1 MRTLA
6 ISTVLA
12 ITGLG
17 FLASC
22 GESEAAVTP
31 PPPAP
36 EKQTLGEIGNLS
48 FTEGFY
54 LAGQPTEAD
63 IALLKEQGVKTVIDL
78 RMPEEDRGFDE
89 AKVVADAGISYIP
102 VPFSSGDL
110 SDAIIDQLRGLLN
123 DSQNQPVLVHCGG
136 ANRVGAIWLAYR
148 ALDDGLSEED
158 ALAEAK
164 AVGLSSESMEQIA
177 LEYVRKNKEK

>member
-1 MRTLA
+1 MRTITITTLR
-6 ISTVLA
+6 A

-17 FLASC
+17 LLASC

-31 PPPAP
+31 SPAP
-36 EKQTLGEIGNLS
+36 VKQTLGDIRNLS
-48 FTEGFY
+48 VTDGFY
-54 LAGQPTEAD
+54 LAGQPTESD

-89 AKVVADAGISYIP
+89 AKVVADAGLTYIP
-102 VPFSSGDL
+102 VPFGSSDL
-110 SDAIIDQLRGLLN
+110 NDEILDQLRAVLN
-123 DSQNQPVLVHCGG
+123 NAENQPALVHCGG
-136 ANRVGAIWLAYR
+136 ANRVGAVWLAYR
-148 ALDDGLSEED
+148 ALDIGLSEED

-164 AVGLSSESMEQIA
+164 AVGLSSASMEQTA